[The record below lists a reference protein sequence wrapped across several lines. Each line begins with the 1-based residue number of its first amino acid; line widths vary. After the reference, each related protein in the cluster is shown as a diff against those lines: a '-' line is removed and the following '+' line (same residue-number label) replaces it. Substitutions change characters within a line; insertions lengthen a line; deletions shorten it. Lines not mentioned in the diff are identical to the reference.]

1 MTGLDDFKQL
11 LKEFRGLS
19 LWAAGGSVGLPFI
32 ASFIAVIPPW
42 PNGLNVMTSVFQLVA
57 LIFVY
62 QRYQGSKR
70 ATITRNIGILAAT
83 MFFVILAYMILF
95 SILTIYVPE
104 AKRSIVIGYECLPDA
119 NKIFGSKCPFLDL
132 GDLAGAA
139 YDEFLLWTRPSIALT
154 RSLLIA
160 LWFMFFICLA
170 TLIGQFLVFQM
181 KRNVRP
187 AKTRNAREKQA

>member
-1 MTGLDDFKQL
+1 MTGLDDFKHV
-11 LKEFRGLS
+11 LKEFSGLS
-19 LWAAGGSVGLPFI
+19 LWSAGGSVALPFI

-42 PNGLNVMTSVFQLVA
+42 PNGLNLITSVFQLVA

-62 QRYQGSKR
+62 QTYSQSKR
-70 ATITRNIGILAAT
+70 ATITRNIGILSAA
-83 MFFVILAYMILF
+83 MFVIILVYMVLF

-104 AKRSIVIGYECLPDA
+104 AKRSIVIGYECLPNA
-119 NKIFGSKCPFLDL
+119 KLVFGSKCPFLDL
-132 GDLAGAA
+132 EDLAGVA

-170 TLIGQFLVFQM
+170 ALIGKFLVFQM
-181 KRNVRP
+181 KRNVKA
-187 AKTRNAREKQA
+187 AKVRSA

>member
-1 MTGLDDFKQL
+1 VTTGLDDFKQL

-19 LWAAGGSVGLPFI
+19 LWAAGGSVVLPFV

-42 PNGLNVMTSVFQLVA
+42 PNGLNVMTAVFQLVA
-57 LIFVY
+57 LIFVF
-62 QRYQGSKR
+62 QRYSGTKR
-70 ATITRNIGILAAT
+70 ATITRNIGILAGA
-83 MFFVILAYMILF
+83 MFVIILGYMVLF

-119 NKIFGSKCPFLDL
+119 KQIFAAKCPFLDL

-139 YDEFLLWTRPSIALT
+139 YDEFLLWTRLSIALT

-160 LWFMFFICLA
+160 FWFMFFICLA
-170 TLIGQFLVFQM
+170 MLIGQFLVFQM
-181 KRNVRP
+181 KRTVRTAKARSP
-187 AKTRNAREKQA
+187 A